1 LAPRFGIRR
10 RLTFAILVTALIPVL
25 VAVWLAETT
34 VRQTAARFFV
44 PEVGAHL
51 DRSLE
56 LYQEL
61 ARTVKAGM
69 RSEAAAIAADEA
81 LRHAAERRDG
91 AALER
96 ALRRLFAGHQGL
108 VSLAVRESEDAPAV
122 EVTRGWPLDARTENR
137 FEVVRSL
144 GPVRGERRLA
154 PRDDVKTAPSG
165 AETRSGAETPPHEA
179 EPPPHEA
186 ETPSGAETPPHEAE
200 TPSGAETPPH
210 EAEPRS
216 GAETPPHE
224 APVPPGSAADARP
237 DAPLVEDDEATAGAE
252 LVAVFAADKAR
263 FDELAEASQFVESY
277 RRIESRRV
285 ADERG
290 YVLAFAALL
299 GVTILLAVG
308 VGSFAAGDVARR
320 VVELAAATQR
330 VAAGDL
336 SVRVPE
342 ARDDELGTLA
352 REFNRML
359 TEVETSRARIE
370 YLQRISAWQEMA
382 RRLAHE
388 IKNPL
393 TPIQLAVQDIHRRY
407 EGKNPEFQKL
417 LDTTLEVVE
426 DEVGTL
432 RRLVGEFSDFARL
445 PQAELEPADMSEFL
459 RELSERPLLGDEERR
474 HDGDGPEL
482 APSIRFE
489 VPAEPVLA
497 KIDRQMLRRVV
508 INLVQNSVQALAQTK
523 RSGHVLVRLVR
534 QGPHLVLDVED
545 DGPGIPPELR
555 AAVFDPYVTTRT
567 DGTGLGLA
575 IVKKIVVEHHG
586 TISAEPSPEG
596 GARLRVR
603 LPALS

>member
-1 LAPRFGIRR
+1 LALSFGIRR
-10 RLTFAILVTALIPVL
+10 RLTTAILVTALIPVL
-25 VAVWLAETT
+25 VAVWLAQTT

-61 ARTVKAGM
+61 AHAVKAEM
-69 RSEAAAIAADEA
+69 RSEAAAIAADWP
-81 LRHAAERRDG
+81 LRRAAGLR
-91 AALER
+91 ER
-96 ALRRLFAGHQGL
+96 AGVARELHRLFGGHATL
-108 VSLAVRESEDAPAV
+108 VSLSVRTDDGVMA
-122 EVTRGWPLDARTENR
+122 EVNRGRPLDLRTENR
-137 FEVVRSL
+137 FEVVRPL
-144 GPVRGERRLA
+144 GEPGGRFA
-154 PRDDVKTAPSG
+154 PAARAPAAPTPG
-165 AETRSGAETPPHEA
+165 AASPGA
-179 EPPPHEA
+179 
-186 ETPSGAETPPHEAE
+186 
-200 TPSGAETPPH
+200 
-210 EAEPRS
+210 
-216 GAETPPHE
+216 
-224 APVPPGSAADARP
+224 SAAESEDRP
-237 DAPLVEDDEATAGAE
+237 DAPPVEDDEPAAGPE

-263 FDELAEASQFVESY
+263 FDELADASQFVESY
-277 RRIESRRV
+277 RRVEGRRV

-299 GVTILLAVG
+299 GLTILLAVG
-308 VGSFAAGDVARR
+308 VGTFVARDVARR
-320 VVELAAATQR
+320 VVELAHATSR

-336 SVRVPE
+336 SVRVP
-342 ARDDELGTLA
+342 ASSDDELGTLA

-359 TEVETSRARIE
+359 AEVETSRARIE

-445 PQAELEPADMSEFL
+445 PQAELEPADVAEFL
-459 RELSERPLLGDEERR
+459 RELAERPLLADDERR
-474 HDGDGPEL
+474 SDHAPPSAGLDIAFEL
-482 APSIRFE
+482 PK
-489 VPAEPVLA
+489 EPLRA
-497 KIDRQMLRRVV
+497 AIDRQMLRRVV
-508 INLVQNSVQALAQTK
+508 INLVRNAAQALSEVK
-523 RSGHVLVRLVR
+523 RAGRVLVSLSR
-534 QGPHLVLDVED
+534 QGPTLYLDVDD
-545 DGPGIPPELR
+545 DGPGIPANLR
-555 AAVFDPYVTTRT
+555 EAIFDPYVTTKT

-586 TISAEPSPEG
+586 TISAESSPLG

>member
-1 LAPRFGIRR
+1 MPFRPSFGIRR
-10 RLTFAILVTALIPVL
+10 RLTAAILVTALIPVL
-25 VAVWLAETT
+25 VAVWLAQTT

-61 ARTVKAGM
+61 ARAVKAEM
-69 RSEAAAIAADEA
+69 RNEAAAIAADWP
-81 LRHAAERRDG
+81 LRRAAATRER

-96 ALRRLFAGHQGL
+96 ELRRLFGGHATL
-108 VSLAVRESEDAPAV
+108 VSLSVRVDDTALA
-122 EVTRGWPLDARTENR
+122 EVNRGRPLDLRTENR

-144 GPVRGERRLA
+144 AEPGGRKSHVA
-154 PRDDVKTAPSG
+154 PQAPPSAGAPSPS
-165 AETRSGAETPPHEA
+165 ASAPP
-179 EPPPHEA
+179 
-186 ETPSGAETPPHEAE
+186 
-200 TPSGAETPPH
+200 
-210 EAEPRS
+210 
-216 GAETPPHE
+216 
-224 APVPPGSAADARP
+224 ADDRP
-237 DAPLVEDDEATAGAE
+237 DAPPVEDDEPAAGPE

-263 FDELAEASQFVESY
+263 FDELAEASQFVENY
-277 RRIESRRV
+277 RRVEGRRV

-299 GVTILLAVG
+299 GLTILLAVG
-308 VGSFAAGDVARR
+308 VGSFVARDVARR
-320 VVELAAATQR
+320 VVELAHATQR

-336 SVRVPE
+336 SVRVPASSE
-342 ARDDELGTLA
+342 DELGVLA

-359 TEVETSRARIE
+359 AEVETSRGRIE

-393 TPIQLAVQDIHRRY
+393 TPIQLAVQEIHRRY
-407 EGKNPEFQKL
+407 EGQNPEFQKL

-432 RRLVGEFSDFARL
+432 RRLVSEFSDFARL
-445 PQAELEPADMSEFL
+445 PQAELEPADVAEFI
-459 RELSERPLLGDEERR
+459 RELAERPLLADDERR
-474 HDGDGPEL
+474 SDHAL
-482 APSIRFE
+482 ASAGLDIAFDLPK
-489 VPAEPVLA
+489 EPLRA
-497 KIDRQMLRRVV
+497 AIDRQMLRRVV
-508 INLVQNSVQALAQTK
+508 INLVRNAAQASSELK
-523 RSGHVLVRLVR
+523 RSGRVLVSLSR
-534 QGPHLVLDVED
+534 QGPTLYLDVED
-545 DGPGIPPELR
+545 DGPGIPPNLR
-555 AAVFDPYVTTRT
+555 EAIFDPYVTTKT

-586 TISAEPSPEG
+586 TIAADQSPLG

-603 LPALS
+603 LPVLN